1 MACSSVVGAYARAD
15 AAMGDGAC
23 PVAATATRLERRF
36 RCGVAG
42 RYGRV
47 MAMVGRLAVWVALFA
62 ALAAALSPVAG
73 RRGDCPGRAARL
85 LAVSAGAGI
94 VATSVLV
101 RALVVGDWSLV
112 YVADFSRQGA
122 SAPYRAAAL
131 WGGMAGSL
139 LWLAALVGV
148 AGLVTAWR
156 LHDRGRRDVVA
167 AVTGAVVAALV
178 LLVVV
183 FADPFATLSVPA
195 IDGAG
200 LTPILEHPAMLY
212 HPPLLYLGLAT
223 LVGPFAL
230 TVAALV
236 DGRLDD
242 AWLATVRRWSLLP
255 WTLLAVGM
263 VAGAH
268 WAYVELGWGGYWA
281 WDPVENTA
289 LLPWL
294 AVTVL
299 LHAVRGAGTDRPP
312 TSRVAVAGLACLPFT
327 FALLGSLLTR
337 SGATSSV
344 HAFAESRAIGRAL
357 GAVVVAVV
365 VAVAALLRRAV
376 RRARAAPGGGALP
389 AQAAPS
395 GGALRA
401 KRGARSGVAGMATVA
416 RLVAGHLAVVGAAL
430 AVVLAG
436 TLWPLVADLRGGEG
450 IAVAGTYFARF
461 TGPLAGAALALLC
474 LVPIALGDPARPGLR
489 TVAAAGAGG
498 AAGAVVLL
506 AACSPGLR
514 PGPALLGAAAGACIA
529 TSMTAV
535 AAAVR
540 RDRSAPGAS
549 QSPVAESGTAATAP
563 PSGSALRADGPTAK
577 GRSVRATVGGHVAHA
592 AFGLL
597 ALGIAGTAS
606 GGTRMVAVRPGD
618 RVTVLGHEVTY
629 AGVTVE
635 NGPVAGSSAVVAD
648 VTTGGQRLRP
658 SLVAFPDRGVLLAET
673 SLRSTPTVDVQVTL
687 RTADD
692 DGTAVL
698 GVGVHPLQVLVWWGG
713 LAVVAA
719 GAHALWRR
727 PRGPARG
734 GSEPAP
740 APGHGADRPAG
751 RSARPD
757 FCRGGDPERTP

>member
-1 MACSSVVGAYARAD
+1 
-15 AAMGDGAC
+15 
-23 PVAATATRLERRF
+23 
-36 RCGVAG
+36 
-42 RYGRV
+42 
-47 MAMVGRLAVWVALFA
+47 MAMAGRLAVWVALLA
-62 ALAAALSPVAG
+62 AVAAALSPVAG
-73 RRGDCPGRAARL
+73 RRGGGPGRAVRL
-85 LAVSAGAGI
+85 LALSAGAGV
-94 VATSVLV
+94 VATGVLV

-112 YVADFSRQGA
+112 YVADFSRRGA

-148 AGLVTAWR
+148 AGLVSVGR
-156 LHDRGRRDVVA
+156 LDDRGRRDQVA
-167 AVTGAVVAALV
+167 AVTGAVVAVLV

-230 TVAALV
+230 TVAALI

-242 AWLATVRRWSLLP
+242 AWLATVRRWALLP

-312 TSRVAVAGLACLPFT
+312 ISRVAVAGLACLPFT
-327 FALLGSLLTR
+327 LALLGSLLTR

-357 GAVVVAVV
+357 GVVVVAVV
-365 VAVAALLRRAV
+365 LAVAALLRRAA
-376 RRARAAPGGGALP
+376 RRARAASGDAVPRVHAGAT
-389 AQAAPS
+389 AGIA
-395 GGALRA
+395 GRA
-401 KRGARSGVAGMATVA
+401 TTA
-416 RLVAGHLAVVGAAL
+416 RLVAAHLAVVGAAL

-436 TLWPLVADLRGGEG
+436 TLWPLVTDLRGGEG

-474 LVPIALGDPARPGLR
+474 LVPVAVGGPVRPGAR
-489 TVAAAGAGG
+489 TVMAAGACG
-498 AAGAVVLL
+498 AAGAVGLL
-506 AACSPGLR
+506 AACSPGLD
-514 PGPALLGAAAGACIA
+514 PGSAVLGAAAGACIA
-529 TSMTAV
+529 TSSSAVVVALRRGSPV
-535 AAAVR
+535 AAT
-540 RDRSAPGAS
+540 S
-549 QSPVAESGTAATAP
+549 QSPSPDSAAPAP
-563 PSGSALRADGPTAK
+563 ATPPGSAPRADGATAD
-577 GRSVRATVGGHVAHA
+577 GRGVREAVGGHVAHA

-597 ALGIAGTAS
+597 ALGIAGTAT
-606 GGTRMVAVRPGD
+606 GGSRMVAVRPGD
-618 RVTVLGHEVTY
+618 SVTVLGHEVTY
-629 AGVTVE
+629 ARVTVE

-648 VTTGGQRLRP
+648 VTTGGQHVQP

-698 GVGVHPLQVLVWWGG
+698 EVGVHPLQVLVWWGG

-719 GAHALWRR
+719 GAHALWRSPRR
-727 PRGPARG
+727 PAPSSGEA
-734 GSEPAP
+734 AP
-740 APGHGADRPAG
+740 APGHAADQPAG
-751 RSARPD
+751 RAPRPHLS
-757 FCRGGDPERTP
+757 RGGGPERAP